1 MNRYTAVALGLALML
16 PGLALRGDDYGKAN
30 PGDTTSSTA
39 SPASGADQ
47 TGDRDVVNP
56 SGEGTPARDG
66 ANNMDAEG
74 PNGTEIQ
81 NAAPDAGEPATNNQ
95 AAPDQNGNAQ
105 VQPQTGTE
113 TAPSVSVTERENLVA
128 TDKIYTPLQ
137 DFVSHQAHEVG
148 ELSQQIDFFR
158 GAGNPDAVM
167 TLYHMIRDHVLVK
180 DAAQNVLAR
189 RGDVARP
196 VTLLAEQPMPDTAQD
211 LIRHDIT
218 MHEQALAS
226 TQQALQNANSDEE
239 RNIYQHAVNATQKHL
254 AWLHKLDQGQQVGL
268 GFFGPTTPLSRIA
281 GYRQEIGAR
290 RTTSRTHRTH
300 RMHRMRRM
308 RYRR

>member
-16 PGLALRGDDYGKAN
+16 PGLALRGDDNARQY
-30 PGDTTSSTA
+30 PGDA
-39 SPASGADQ
+39 PDGQVLPAPDSDSLR
-47 TGDRDVVNP
+47 DRDVVDP
-56 SGEGTPARDG
+56 STAAPTVPDG

-74 PNGTEIQ
+74 PDGTEIQ
-81 NAAPDAGEPATNNQ
+81 NGAPDAAEPGTNNQ
-95 AAPDQNGNAQ
+95 AAPDQIGNAQ
-105 VQPQTGTE
+105 AQPQTGTE
-113 TAPSVSVTERENLVA
+113 SATSVSVTERGSLFA

-158 GAGNPDAVM
+158 GAGNADAVM

-189 RGDVARP
+189 RGDVSRP
-196 VTLLAEQPMPDTAQD
+196 VTLLADQPTPDTATD
-211 LIRHDIT
+211 MIRHDIT

-226 TQQALQNANSDEE
+226 TQQALQNASSDEE
-239 RNIYQHAVNATQKHL
+239 RSIYQHAINATQKHL
-254 AWLHKLDQGQQVGL
+254 GWLHKLDQGQRVGL

-281 GYRQEIGAR
+281 GYRQEIGTR
-290 RTTSRTHRTH
+290 RTAGRTH
-300 RMHRMRRM
+300 RMRGIRHRR
-308 RYRR
+308 